1 MDPAK
6 TLHVADQPDPDQ
18 GDRRCQPRRRHS
30 HRQQGDR
37 RLMLTQPRP
46 EANHILESQIHR
58 FPGLDHAASPALAD
72 DSGYTLDVVR
82 KAESGK

>member
-1 MDPAK
+1 
-6 TLHVADQPDPDQ
+6 
-18 GDRRCQPRRRHS
+18 
-30 HRQQGDR
+30 
-37 RLMLTQPRP
+37 MLTQPRP